1 VKKLCWILLGLFVV
15 IVAVSAVIALLSE
28 GDGLGLGEK
37 VALVNVEGAILD
49 SKSPV
54 DEIKE
59 YLSDPSIKAIVLRVN
74 SPGGGVAA
82 SQEIFAIVK
91 RAASEKTVVV
101 SMGSVAASGG
111 YYISAPATRIL
122 ANPGTITGSIGVI
135 LEIPNVQ
142 GLMDKVGVR
151 TEVIKSGKHKDLAS
165 AFRTMSDEDRRV
177 LQNVIDDVY
186 EQFIEDVAAARDLG
200 VDEVR
205 RMADG
210 RIYTGRQALE
220 LGLVDELGGLEE
232 AITLSAELTGIEGEP
247 HVVTKEKEFSFL
259 DLLKGRFSARFPD
272 VIPHLKLQYIMS
284 P

>member
-1 VKKLCWILLGLFVV
+1 LILLGLFLFIVV
-15 IVAVSAVIALLSE
+15 VSAVIALLSE
-28 GDGLGLGEK
+28 GDGIALGEK
-37 VALVNVEGAILD
+37 VALVHVEGPIFEA
-49 SKSPV
+49 KSAV
-54 DEIKE
+54 DEMKE
-59 YLSDPSIKAIVLRVN
+59 YLSDPSIKAIVLRVD

-91 RAASEKTVVV
+91 RAASEKSVVV

-165 AFRTMSDEDRRV
+165 AFRTMNDEDRRV

-186 EQFIEDVAAARDLG
+186 EQFIEDVADARDLG

-220 LGLVDELGGLEE
+220 LGLIDELGGLEE
-232 AITLSAELTGIEGEP
+232 AIKLSAELTGIEGEP
-247 HVVTKEKEFSFL
+247 HVVTKEEEFSLFDFL
-259 DLLKGRFSARFPD
+259 TGKVSARFPD
-272 VIPHLKLQYIMS
+272 VIPYMKLQYIMS

>member
-1 VKKLCWILLGLFVV
+1 VKKLCLILLGLFLFIVV
-15 IVAVSAVIALLSE
+15 VSAVIALLSE
-28 GDGLGLGEK
+28 GDGIALGEK
-37 VALVNVEGAILD
+37 VALVHVEGPIFEA
-49 SKSPV
+49 KSAV
-54 DEIKE
+54 DEMKE
-59 YLSDPSIKAIVLRVN
+59 YLSDPSIKAIVLRVD

-91 RAASEKTVVV
+91 RAASEKSVVV

-165 AFRTMSDEDRRV
+165 AFRTMNDEDRRV

-186 EQFIEDVAAARDLG
+186 EQFIEDVADARDLG

-220 LGLVDELGGLEE
+220 LGLIDELGGLEE
-232 AITLSAELTGIEGEP
+232 AIKLSAELTGIEGEP
-247 HVVTKEKEFSFL
+247 HVVTKEEEFSLFDFL
-259 DLLKGRFSARFPD
+259 TGKVSARFPD
-272 VIPHLKLQYIMS
+272 VIPYMKLQYIMN

>member
-1 VKKLCWILLGLFVV
+1 VKKLCLILLGLFLFVV
-15 IVAVSAVIALLSE
+15 VVSALIALLSE
-28 GDGLGLGEK
+28 GDGISLREK
-37 VALVNVEGAILD
+37 VALVHVEGPIFEA
-49 SKSPV
+49 KSAV

-59 YLSDPSIKAIVLRVN
+59 YLSDSSIKAIIVRVD

-82 SQEIFAIVK
+82 SQEIFASVK
-91 RAASEKTVVV
+91 RAASEKSVVV

-135 LEIPNVQ
+135 LEIPNVE

-205 RMADG
+205 GMADG

-220 LGLVDELGGLEE
+220 LGLIDELGGLEE
-232 AITLSAELTGIEGEP
+232 AIKRSAELTGIEGEP
-247 HVVTKEKEFSFL
+247 QVVTKEEEFSLL
-259 DLLKGRFSARFPD
+259 DFLKGKVAARFPD
-272 VIPHLKLQYIMS
+272 VIPSMKLQYIMS

>member
-1 VKKLCWILLGLFVV
+1 LILLGLFLFIVV
-15 IVAVSAVIALLSE
+15 VSAVIALLSE
-28 GDGLGLGEK
+28 GDGIALGEK
-37 VALVNVEGAILD
+37 VALVHVEGPILEA
-49 SKSPV
+49 KSAV
-54 DEIKE
+54 DEMKE
-59 YLSDPSIKAIVLRVN
+59 YLSDPSIKAIVLRVD

-91 RAASEKTVVV
+91 RAASEKSVVV

-165 AFRTMSDEDRRV
+165 AFRTMNDEDRRV

-186 EQFIEDVAAARDLG
+186 EQFIEDVADARDLG

-220 LGLVDELGGLEE
+220 LGLIDELGGLEE
-232 AITLSAELTGIEGEP
+232 AIKLSAELTGIEGEP
-247 HVVTKEKEFSFL
+247 HVVTKEEGFSLFDFL
-259 DLLKGRFSARFPD
+259 TGKVSARFPD
-272 VIPHLKLQYIMS
+272 VIPYMKLQYIMS

>member
-37 VALVNVEGAILD
+37 VALVNVEGSILD

-247 HVVTKEKEFSFL
+247 HVVTKEKEFSLL

>member
-1 VKKLCWILLGLFVV
+1 VKKLCLILLGLFLFVV
-15 IVAVSAVIALLSE
+15 VVSALIALLSE
-28 GDGLGLGEK
+28 GDGISLREK
-37 VALVNVEGAILD
+37 VALVHVEGPIFEA
-49 SKSPV
+49 KSAV

-59 YLSDPSIKAIVLRVN
+59 YLSDSSIKAIIVRVD

-82 SQEIFAIVK
+82 SQEIFASVK
-91 RAASEKTVVV
+91 RAASEKSVVV

-135 LEIPNVQ
+135 LEIPNVE

-205 RMADG
+205 GMADG

-220 LGLVDELGGLEE
+220 LGLIDELGGLEE
-232 AITLSAELTGIEGEP
+232 AIKLSAELTGIEGEP
-247 HVVTKEKEFSFL
+247 QVVTKEEEFSLIDF
-259 DLLKGRFSARFPD
+259 LKGKVAVRFPD
-272 VIPHLKLQYIMS
+272 VIPSMKLQYIMS

>member
-1 VKKLCWILLGLFVV
+1 VKKLCLILLGLFLFIVV
-15 IVAVSAVIALLSE
+15 VSAVIALLSE
-28 GDGLGLGEK
+28 GDGIALGEK
-37 VALVNVEGAILD
+37 VALVHVEGPIFEA
-49 SKSPV
+49 KSAV
-54 DEIKE
+54 DEMKE
-59 YLSDPSIKAIVLRVN
+59 YLSDPSIKAIVLRVD

-91 RAASEKTVVV
+91 RAASEKSVVV
-101 SMGSVAASGG
+101 SMGSLAASGG

-165 AFRTMSDEDRRV
+165 AFRTMNDEDRRV

-186 EQFIEDVAAARDLG
+186 EQFIEDVADARDLG

-220 LGLVDELGGLEE
+220 LGLIDELGGLEE
-232 AITLSAELTGIEGEP
+232 AIKLSAELTGIEGEP
-247 HVVTKEKEFSFL
+247 HVVTKEEEFSLFDFL
-259 DLLKGRFSARFPD
+259 TGKVSARFPD
-272 VIPHLKLQYIMS
+272 VIPYMKLQYIMN

>member
-1 VKKLCWILLGLFVV
+1 LILLGLFLFIVV
-15 IVAVSAVIALLSE
+15 VSAVIALLSE
-28 GDGLGLGEK
+28 GDGIALGEK
-37 VALVNVEGAILD
+37 VALVHVEGPIFEA
-49 SKSPV
+49 KSAV
-54 DEIKE
+54 DEMKE
-59 YLSDPSIKAIVLRVN
+59 YLSDPSIKAIVLRVD

-91 RAASEKTVVV
+91 RAASEKSVVV

-165 AFRTMSDEDRRV
+165 AFRTMNDEDRRV

-186 EQFIEDVAAARDLG
+186 EQFIEDVADARDLG

-220 LGLVDELGGLEE
+220 LGLIDELGGLEE
-232 AITLSAELTGIEGEP
+232 AIKLSAELTGIEGEP
-247 HVVTKEKEFSFL
+247 HVVTKEEGFSLFDFL
-259 DLLKGRFSARFPD
+259 TGKVSARFPD
-272 VIPHLKLQYIMS
+272 VIPYMKLQYIMS

>member
-247 HVVTKEKEFSFL
+247 HVVTKEKEFSLL

>member
-37 VALVNVEGAILD
+37 VALVNVEGSILD